1 MGTPPVLFCKLCF
14 LRRLL
19 ERGPQ
24 GQDGHLEALDAEAVL
39 FWPSQLKEHVGP
51 ELGACVRQA
60 SSHAQAPRGPL
71 PCLLMVQSVQT
82 FGTFLSFYLMW
93 EGSFLELAYKL
104 AKVSSSFGK
113 PIPRWRQVGRRLM

>member
-1 MGTPPVLFCKLCF
+1 M
-14 LRRLL
+14 
-19 ERGPQ
+19 
-24 GQDGHLEALDAEAVL
+24 L
-39 FWPSQLKEHVGP
+39 FWPRQLKEHVGP
-51 ELGACVRQA
+51 KLGVCVRQV
-60 SSHAQAPRGPL
+60 SSHAARAPPRTR

-113 PIPRWRQVGRRLM
+113 PVPRWRQGGRRLM